1 MLTGEEWRKLN
12 DAVQS
17 AKRKRDE
24 ARLVYKTYAIEQ
36 EPWTLPPLTDEELA
50 AAMAYANNSKESAQ

>member
-12 DAVQS
+12 DAVQK

-24 ARLVYKTYAIEQ
+24 DRLVYPTPAIEQ

-50 AAMAYANNSKESAQ
+50 AAMAYANKTKESAQ